1 MVPVHLTVL
10 DSQKQRGKLVQW
22 QAAPSQQRV
31 FYVVQVRRSASA
43 GHQPH
48 QRRFE
53 PWKTRLRRRRNSLQ
67 LADLIPGHWYQFRV
81 ATVNANGS
89 RGYSDPSEPFK
100 LNIGESL
107 LFTTH
112 NIIMLPWFC
121 FSSRLHFVS
130 FRLLSLNVHNHITC
144 SQYKSNELIFKG
156 KNTWA
161 KIKILPLKVLPTQ
174 ISVWPKHFVVLGQ
187 R

>member
-1 MVPVHLTVL
+1 MCVGLPMVPVHLTVL

-22 QAAPSQQRV
+22 QAAPAQQRV

-43 GHQPH
+43 GH

-67 LADLIPGHWYQFRV
+67 LSDLIPGHWYQFRV

-89 RGYSDPSEPFK
+89 RGYSGPSESFK

-107 LFTTH
+107 LLQLTTTCCPAWVLR
-112 NIIMLPWFC
+112 NLD
-121 FSSRLHFVS
+121 
-130 FRLLSLNVHNHITC
+130 LLA
-144 SQYKSNELIFKG
+144 Y
-156 KNTWA
+156 
-161 KIKILPLKVLPTQ
+161 
-174 ISVWPKHFVVLGQ
+174 
-187 R
+187 